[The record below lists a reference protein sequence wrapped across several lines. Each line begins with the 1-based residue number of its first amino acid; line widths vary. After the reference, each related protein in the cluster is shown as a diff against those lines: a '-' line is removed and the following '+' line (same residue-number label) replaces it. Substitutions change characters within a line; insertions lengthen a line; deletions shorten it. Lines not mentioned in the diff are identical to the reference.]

1 MFESLLL
8 FSFIYIYNIYT
19 FIYIYINIFIYIYI
33 YIYKYMLLAGL
44 YLSSR
49 KLTCQ
54 KKGVGGVEV
63 ADQELMNQETE

>member
-1 MFESLLL
+1 
-8 FSFIYIYNIYT
+8 
-19 FIYIYINIFIYIYI
+19 
-33 YIYKYMLLAGL
+33 MLLAGL